1 MELKITFT
9 AEDCENTIMNKPRRI
24 LFFQPALPAY
34 RVDFFDRTAKLL
46 GGNFEMYYSPL
57 DMGVLTEGQDD
68 FEWAKPLGTMKEL
81 PMLSYWQIGAMS
93 VPFTRNDIVVVSG
106 APRCL
111 TNILLLIKARLKG
124 TPTVWFGHYWSS
136 TTAQHR
142 FFLRMLLMKL
152 ANTVLFYTDREI
164 EEYREGIGK
173 SDKRHIAALNN
184 GIDNTDIKRLRKS
197 YVAAERPKSLLFIGR
212 LFEKCELE
220 TLLEAMADPRLID
233 FQLQVIGDGPA
244 TPNMKKLAV
253 KLGVQDRII
262 WHGGTTDEN
271 KIAEIAN
278 QCRLFAFPGA
288 VGLSLIHAMG
298 YGLPAIINDNRWTNG
313 PEITAFSDGET
324 GRSFRQGSI
333 VDMATKIAEV
343 IDASLDLDQWSNE
356 ARRRT
361 DTSFNTKV
369 MAERMV
375 ALIDHIQSA
384 KPHSRAIA

>member
-1 MELKITFT
+1 MTFT
-9 AEDCENTIMNKPRRI
+9 DQDCESTKMTKVGRV

-34 RVDFFDRTAKLL
+34 RIDFFDRTAKLL
-46 GGNFEMYYSPL
+46 DGNFEMYYSPL
-57 DMGVLTEGQDD
+57 DMGVLTEGQDNFD
-68 FEWAKPLGTMKEL
+68 WARPLGEMKEL
-81 PMLSYWQIGAMS
+81 PMLSFWQIGAMS

-111 TNILLLIKARLKG
+111 TNILLLIKARIKG

-152 ANTVLFYTDREI
+152 ANNVLFYTDREI

-173 SDKRHIAALNN
+173 SDKRLIAALNN
-184 GIDNTDIKRLRKS
+184 GIDNANIKRLRKS

-233 FQLQVIGDGPA
+233 VQLQVIGDGPA
-244 TPNMKKLAV
+244 TPNMKKLAAE
-253 KLGVQDRII
+253 LGVQDRIF
-262 WHGGTTDEN
+262 WHGATTDEN

-278 QCRLFAFPGA
+278 QCRLFVFPGA

-298 YGLPAIINDNRWTNG
+298 YGLPAVVNDNRWTNG

-324 GRSFRQGSI
+324 GRSFRQGS
-333 VDMATKIAEV
+333 VADMATKIADTIE
-343 IDASLDLDQWSNE
+343 AHYDLKAWSAE
-356 ARRRT
+356 ACRRT
-361 DTSFNTKV
+361 DNSFNTQV
-369 MAERMV
+369 MSERMAE
-375 ALIDHIQSA
+375 LICLIRSKKSTNQAST
-384 KPHSRAIA
+384 